1 MSKVKTTIKH
11 QIKIE
16 LKNNYSTQYNFQI
29 LKKKTDLNI
38 KFDAMCLIFASTIYL
53 NCLLS
58 NKAHYLEDILAQLT
72 LQNLM
77 KTNKLSLETKKCR
90 NS

>member
-1 MSKVKTTIKH
+1 MKH
-11 QIKIE
+11 RIKIE
-16 LKNNYSTQYNFQI
+16 LKKQLLFNTIQFPNNKK
-29 LKKKTDLNI
+29 KKKTDLNI
-38 KFDAMCLIFASTIYL
+38 KFDAMCLNFATTIYL